1 MAIFD
6 DLINTK
12 SFKYK
17 AFEFRTLTIGD
28 DLKLARPFKEQLL
41 DGSIDGKKYIEGSL
55 EFVDKM
61 IFYTLYICWTNNSDQ
76 ISFIDFEEKLLKIP
90 AGELVNLRAL
100 SAKIV
105 SESVY
110 SDVKLADKDEDDQD
124 SVKKKKKKR
133 LSRLL
138 IAISCL
144 AGLALFLRWTTS

>member
-1 MAIFD
+1 MSILD
-6 DLINTK
+6 DLIVSK
-12 SFKYK
+12 VFKFK
-17 AFEFRTLTIGD
+17 DLEFRILTIGD

-41 DGSIDGKKYIEGSL
+41 DGSIDGKKYVEGSL

-61 IFYTLYICWTNNSDQ
+61 IFYTLYICWTNNVDQ
-76 ISFIDFEEKLLKIP
+76 ISFKDFEEKLSKIP
-90 AGELVNLRAL
+90 AGELTNLRAL

-110 SDVKLADKDEDDQD
+110 SDVKLADKEDDQE

-144 AGLALFLRWTTS
+144 AVLALFLRWTTS

>member
-1 MAIFD
+1 MSILD
-6 DLINTK
+6 DLIVSK
-12 SFKYK
+12 VFKFK
-17 AFEFRTLTIGD
+17 DLEFRILTIGD

-41 DGSIDGKKYIEGSL
+41 DGSIDGKKYVEGSL

-61 IFYTLYICWTNNSDQ
+61 IFYTLYICWTNNIDQ
-76 ISFIDFEEKLLKIP
+76 ISFKTFEEKLSKIP
-90 AGELVNLRAL
+90 AGELTNLRAL

-110 SDVKLADKDEDDQD
+110 SDVKLADKDDDQE